1 MNDWFIKKKK
11 KRERKRAK
19 KMNERPGKRCSTFR
33 SSTIV
38 IVNPFFS
45 IWEDVYLFIYF
56 LELISQLLR
65 ADSDFAFLFGF
76 DNFLF
81 LIWILGFRKKITV
94 GASRL
99 LLRFFEFVVSILF
112 YSQFFFLQNNC
123 FVLGNFICK

>member
-1 MNDWFIKKKK
+1 
-11 KRERKRAK
+11 
-19 KMNERPGKRCSTFR
+19 MNERPGKRCSTFR

-112 YSQFFFLQNNC
+112 YS
-123 FVLGNFICK
+123 